1 MVLVQSST
9 TGSSVGREVSGT
21 AMVLVQHPTPTPPL
35 RWEGSPGTWGED
47 ISGSAMVFVQH
58 PTTGSSLG
66 GEGRTGTWVEGGLEG
81 GLGGVLMCFLAQT
94 ERLPLDAN
102 PISLAR
108 SSPLSPCC
116 RSLRYFST
124 LSMLGSGMMVSVSLS
139 LVLIRHLKTRFSEN
153 SSMIAFRLYFSGM

>member
-1 MVLVQSST
+1 MLFEMGVD
-9 TGSSVGREVSGT
+9 GSYGSYLGGGLSWT
-21 AMVLVQHPTPTPPL
+21 AMVLVQHPTPDASL
-35 RWEGSPGTWGED
+35 GGEGSPGTW
-47 ISGSAMVFVQH
+47 V
-58 PTTGSSLG
+58 
-66 GEGRTGTWVEGGLEG
+66 EG